1 MGWLYFDQYYLL
13 LVVPAMII
21 ALIAQINVKST
32 YSKMSKVRNIRGIT
46 GVQAAQT
53 VLTYYGITDVTIQR
67 CAGTL
72 SDHYNPR
79 NKTLNL
85 SQGVYDS
92 DSIAAVGI
100 ACHEVG
106 HAIQHATGY
115 APIKI
120 RNFLVPICN
129 IGSSLGLPLAIIGY
143 VMGFEPL
150 VSIGLILYSLIAV
163 FQFITLPVEFNASSR
178 AMAAIEERGL
188 LYDDETGKARKV
200 LSAAAMT
207 YVASLIVSL
216 ANLLRLV
223 LRFGNRRR

>member
-1 MGWLYFDQYYLL
+1 MLCSRNQHNIVKQLYS
-13 LVVPAMII
+13 IK
-21 ALIAQINVKST
+21 INKIKYTS
-32 YSKMSKVRNIRGIT
+32 
-46 GVQAAQT
+46 
-53 VLTYYGITDVTIQR
+53 L
-67 CAGTL
+67 
-72 SDHYNPR
+72 
-79 NKTLNL
+79 
-85 SQGVYDS
+85 
-92 DSIAAVGI
+92 
-100 ACHEVG
+100 
-106 HAIQHATGY
+106 
-115 APIKI
+115 KI
-120 RNFLVPICN
+120 RNFLVPVCN

-150 VSIGLILYSLIAV
+150 ISIGLILYSLIAV

-178 AMAAIEERGL
+178 AMTAIVERGL

>member
-32 YSKMSKVRNIRGIT
+32 YSKMSKIRNIRGIT
-46 GVQAAQT
+46 GAEAAQT
-53 VLTYYGITDVTIQR
+53 VLSYYGITDVTIQR
-67 CAGTL
+67 CPGTL
-72 SDHYNPR
+72 SDNYNPR

-92 DSIAAVGI
+92 ASIAAVGI

-150 VSIGLILYSLIAV
+150 ISIGLILYSLIAV

-178 AMAAIEERGL
+178 ALTAIVERGL

-223 LRFGNRRR
+223 LRFSNRRR

>member
-53 VLTYYGITDVTIQR
+53 VLTSYGITDVTIQR

-150 VSIGLILYSLIAV
+150 ISIGLILYSLIAV

>member
-1 MGWLYFDQYYLL
+1 MGWLYFDQYYLM

-32 YSKMSKVRNIRGIT
+32 YSKMSKIRNIRGIT
-46 GVQAAQT
+46 GVEAAQT

-67 CAGTL
+67 CPGTL
-72 SDHYNPR
+72 SDNYNPR

-106 HAIQHATGY
+106 HAIQHAKGY

-120 RNFLVPICN
+120 RNFLVPVCN
-129 IGSSLGLPLAIIGY
+129 IGSYLGLPLAVIGY
-143 VMGFEPL
+143 AMGFEPL
-150 VSIGLILYSLIAV
+150 VSIGLILYSFIAI

>member
-150 VSIGLILYSLIAV
+150 ISIGLILYSLIAV

>member
-21 ALIAQINVKST
+21 ALIAQVNVKST
-32 YSKMSKVRNIRGIT
+32 YSKMSKIRNIRGIT
-46 GVQAAQT
+46 GAEAAQT

-67 CAGTL
+67 CPGTL
-72 SDHYNPR
+72 SDNYNPR

-92 DSIAAVGI
+92 ASIAAVGI

-120 RNFLVPICN
+120 RNFLVPVCN

-150 VSIGLILYSLIAV
+150 ISIGLILYSLIAV

-178 AMAAIEERGL
+178 AMTAIVERGL

>member
-32 YSKMSKVRNIRGIT
+32 YSKMSKIRNIRGIT
-46 GVQAAQT
+46 GVEAAQA

-67 CAGTL
+67 CPGTL
-72 SDHYNPR
+72 SDNYNPR

-120 RNFLVPICN
+120 RNFLVPVCN

-150 VSIGLILYSLIAV
+150 ISIGLILYSFIAV

>member
-21 ALIAQINVKST
+21 ALIAQIRVKST
-32 YSKMSKVRNIRGIT
+32 YSQMSKIRNIRGIT
-46 GVQAAQT
+46 GVEAAQT

-67 CAGTL
+67 CQGTL
-72 SDHYNPR
+72 SDNYNPR

-120 RNFLVPICN
+120 RNFLVPVCN

-150 VSIGLILYSLIAV
+150 VSIGLILYSFIAI